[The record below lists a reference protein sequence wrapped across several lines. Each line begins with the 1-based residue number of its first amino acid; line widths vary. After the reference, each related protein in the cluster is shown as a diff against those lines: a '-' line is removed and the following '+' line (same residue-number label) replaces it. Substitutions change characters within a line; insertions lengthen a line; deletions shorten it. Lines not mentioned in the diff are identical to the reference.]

1 MPSLPAV
8 DCRLLIVRVVG
19 LFLCGNMGLP
29 CFVSHARDLVSNAP
43 TVRAAKVALLHN
55 ALVGGDEI
63 TPADVER
70 DSLSAI
76 DATGIRAEADSL
88 GGAFVPKIMCRAGG
102 EDAAPPSVRLE
113 FVPAG
118 SVFAGVTGMSSALS
132 LETDLMGTLSIV
144 GRRVGDACV
153 WWKACLGVCGV
164 WARHLSFW
172 LNTCFFF

>member
-1 MPSLPAV
+1 MWKHGAS
-8 DCRLLIVRVVG
+8 
-19 LFLCGNMGLP
+19 
-29 CFVSHARDLVSNAP
+29 CFVTSGPRFWVSKAP
-43 TVRAAKVALLHN
+43 TDRAAKVALLHN

-132 LETDLMGTLSIV
+132 LETDLMGTLSII
-144 GRRVGDACV
+144 GRRVGDAWV
-153 WWKACLGVCGV
+153 WW
-164 WARHLSFW
+164 
-172 LNTCFFF
+172 